1 MTFKNIT
8 WNTGPAAERARHN
21 LKLKKALK
29 EGAYKRWKKLL
40 KQKAAS
46 RKRQDYINGERL
58 QHLLGWKGSSDLG
71 PKPQA
76 PSFKRHE
83 KDTIK

>member
-1 MTFKNIT
+1 MSIS
-8 WNTGPAAERARHN
+8 WNTGLAAERARYN

-46 RKRQDYINGERL
+46 RK
-58 QHLLGWKGSSDLG
+58 
-71 PKPQA
+71 PQA
-76 PSFKRHE
+76 ASSKLQAPRNRHN
-83 KDTIK
+83 